1 VIAYLNGKVI
11 KKTLDY
17 VIFLTNSGI
26 GFKVITPY
34 PEHIDKEVYIYQII
48 SEKENTLYGFITFEE
63 VEFFEKLLKIPQVG
77 PKSIIQILRTYNL
90 DEINKKISKGEML
103 LVKGVRKKVLDD
115 ICEFLSKEKEE
126 IRIGDD
132 KTKDLIKILVSL
144 GFEKEDIF
152 VALKKVKV
160 DDDICLEDYVK
171 KVLKVLKNE

>member
-1 VIAYLNGKVI
+1 MIAYLNGKVI

-152 VALKKVKV
+152 EALKKVKV